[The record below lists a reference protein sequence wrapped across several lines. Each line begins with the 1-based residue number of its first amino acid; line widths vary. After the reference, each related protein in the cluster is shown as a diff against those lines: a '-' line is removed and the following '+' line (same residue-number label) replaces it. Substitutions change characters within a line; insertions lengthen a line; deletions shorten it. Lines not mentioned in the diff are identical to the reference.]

1 MTNMNSLEP
10 VRALRSLA
18 RRAAQG
24 ELVAAADVTQVLD
37 ALGPMSLDFVYGRA
51 LHSLVRSGE
60 LQDHAARRR
69 LFHAARAL
77 AERLDQERI
86 RSYPLAMSRAG

>member
-1 MTNMNSLEP
+1 MTNPNSLEP

-24 ELVAAADVTQVLD
+24 ESVAAADVTQVLD

-51 LHSLVRSGE
+51 LHSLVRAGE
-60 LQDHAARRR
+60 IEEPASRRR

-77 AERLDQERI
+77 AERLDEERI
-86 RSYPLAMSRAG
+86 HSYPIEMSRVG